1 MGFVLDSLLKK
12 TLFQN
17 QVINSD
23 FISDP
28 VYVAGVEQSYF
39 VQLDY
44 FDGDGAVVGDVALE
58 ASIDGVN
65 YVPYDQ
71 ATISI
76 IDTDGTL
83 VWDVAGSGAVYIR
96 LNFSISAGEFTATCR
111 FSGKRRH

>member
-12 TLFQN
+12 TLF
-17 QVINSD
+17 INETINTN
-23 FISDP
+23 FVSDP
-28 VYVAGVEQSYF
+28 IYVAGVEQSYF

-44 FDGDGAVVGDVALE
+44 FDGDGSIVGEVALE

-71 ATISI
+71 ATIAI
-76 IDTDGTL
+76 TDDDGTL
-83 VWDVAGSGAVYIR
+83 VWDVANSGAVYIR
-96 LNFSISAGEFTATCR
+96 LNFVVSAGQFTATCR